1 MASVLAINPK
11 YILLDEPTTMID
23 SKEKENIYQI
33 MQQFKE
39 DGKNQFKR
47 MDNPWNDRWNCKD
60 V

>member
-23 SKEKENIYQI
+23 YKEKENIYQI

-39 DGKNQFKR
+39 DGKKSI
-47 MDNPWNDRWNCKD
+47 
-60 V
+60 

>member
-23 SKEKENIYQI
+23 SKEKKNIYQI

-39 DGKNQFKR
+39 DGKKSI
-47 MDNPWNDRWNCKD
+47 
-60 V
+60 